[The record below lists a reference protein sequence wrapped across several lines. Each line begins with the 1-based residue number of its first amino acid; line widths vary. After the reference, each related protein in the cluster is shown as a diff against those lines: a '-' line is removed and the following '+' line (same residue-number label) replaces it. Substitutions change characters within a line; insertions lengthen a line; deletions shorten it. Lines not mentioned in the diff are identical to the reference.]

1 MTSTSLKYEL
11 EDYERGK
18 RFIRELRTQSRINKL
33 ENRVKELERLKE
45 KRGGD
50 DLLNFGCVV
59 KIK

>member
-1 MTSTSLKYEL
+1 MSLKYEL

-59 KIK
+59 KIKKI

>member
-1 MTSTSLKYEL
+1 MSLKYEL

-18 RFIRELRTQSRINKL
+18 RFIRELRTQSCINKL

-59 KIK
+59 KI

>member
-1 MTSTSLKYEL
+1 MSLKYEL

-33 ENRVKELERLKE
+33 ENRVKELERLIE

-59 KIK
+59 KIKLI

>member
-1 MTSTSLKYEL
+1 MSLKYEL

-45 KRGGD
+45 KIGGD